1 MVNTDESYSIF
12 HVVSMATSAS
22 QMLRN
27 TAALPVAY
35 DRASRETYLSIQT
48 ERVIAHVNHDRLP
61 APN

>member
-1 MVNTDESYSIF
+1 MINTDGSLSIF
-12 HVVSMATSAS
+12 NVVSMATSES

-27 TAALPVAY
+27 PAAQSVAY
-35 DRASRETYLSIQT
+35 DRESRETYLSTQT